1 MRRWHLTGRHM
12 TTRQQTAPAII
23 LASSSRYRRE
33 LLQRLQLDFDCRSP
47 DIDENAGDGESPWD
61 LVRRLAEAKAVAI
74 AGGCDEPA
82 LVIGSDQVAI
92 LDDEI
97 LGKPGT
103 AEAAVQQLQHMR
115 GCRIDFL
122 TGLCVLNTDSASR
135 RLDVVPYSIK
145 FRQYS
150 DAEIRRY
157 LAAEQPFDCAG
168 SFRSEALGITLAES
182 MSGSDPTALIGL
194 PLIRLCEML
203 RLEGIELP

>member
-1 MRRWHLTGRHM
+1 M

-33 LLQRLQLDFDCRSP
+33 LLQRLQLDFRCQAP
-47 DIDENAGDGESPWD
+47 DIDENADKGESPRD
-61 LVRRLAEAKAVAI
+61 LVRRLAEAKAMAI
-74 AGGCDEPA
+74 ADSCDEPA

-92 LDDEI
+92 LDDGI

-103 AEAAVQQLQHMR
+103 AEAAVHQLQHMR

-122 TGLCVLNTDSASR
+122 TGLCVLNTATTGR
-135 RLDVVPYSIK
+135 RLDIVPFSVK
-145 FRQYS
+145 FRPYS

-157 LAAEQPFDCAG
+157 VAAEQPLDSAG
-168 SFRSEALGITLAES
+168 SFRSEALGITLVES
-182 MSGSDPTALIGL
+182 MSGSDPSALIGL

-203 RLEGIELP
+203 RLEGVELP